1 MSAGLYGHPVCSN
14 SEWWCEASLMNL
26 KYRWWHSLHDG
37 FLSSFPSIC
46 VFWIA
51 KHIRLDSECMIVSSD
66 ACIEQYATVQIN
78 SQESGKNE
86 VVFSLKNSHFI
97 FSLAYLADIFQ
108 QLNKVDLKLQG
119 KRREI
124 VNFIDTSVHSWKNFT
139 FRNEKLKQ
147 EILLCSRFC
156 HGDW

>member
-1 MSAGLYGHPVCSN
+1 
-14 SEWWCEASLMNL
+14 
-26 KYRWWHSLHDG
+26 
-37 FLSSFPSIC
+37 
-46 VFWIA
+46 
-51 KHIRLDSECMIVSSD
+51 MIVSSD